1 MAKHKISKYA
11 REGGLA
17 LVKKKKKGYMSE
29 LAKLSWEKRRS
40 LAVKTDI

>member
-17 LVKKKKKGYMSE
+17 LVKKKRKGYMRE

-40 LAVKTDI
+40 LAAKIEL